1 MLKRFSAAAL
11 FLAVSLLAMGQTH
24 RPGTKQNPNA
34 AQMQSL
40 QRKYQAAIQEYYKPY
55 QNAKT
60 PEESAK
66 IKLDPKKNPSPLYLP
81 KFKSLALRAGKTK
94 PGFDAWMM
102 VKQLAEQ
109 SQDAK
114 TADLAGNTILTKFV
128 DTPWIAEFVQTLPY
142 SDYASPPA
150 VRIKK
155 ISATLANIERKSK
168 HPEVKAAAMYAR
180 AQLIGQD
187 GRGEVKGAAKL
198 YREVA
203 DKYPNTPQGKQA
215 SRDIFEMENL
225 VVGKV
230 APDFEGED
238 QDGVKFKLSDYR
250 GKVVVL
256 DFWGFW

>member
-1 MLKRFSAAAL
+1 MLKRISAATL
-11 FLAVSLLAMGQTH
+11 LLSVSLLAIGQVH
-24 RPGTKQNPNA
+24 KAGPKQDPNA
-34 AQMQSL
+34 VEMQNL
-40 QRKYQAAIQEYYKPY
+40 QRQYQAALQDYYKPY
-55 QNAKT
+55 QNAHT

-66 IKLDPKKNPSPLYLP
+66 VKLDPKKDPNPLYLP
-81 KFKSLALRAGKTK
+81 KFQKLALRAGKTK

-109 SQDAK
+109 SQNPK
-114 TADLAGNTILTKFV
+114 TADLAGNTILTKFG
-128 DTPWIAEFVQTLPY
+128 DTPWIAQYVQSLPY
-142 SDYASPPA
+142 SDYSSPPA
-150 VRIKK
+150 VRVKK
-155 ISATLANIERKSK
+155 ISATLEKIEKQSK

-187 GRGEVKGAAKL
+187 GRGDAKAAAKL

-203 DKYPNTPQGKQA
+203 SKYPKTTQGKQA
-215 SRDIFEMENL
+215 TRDIFEMENL

-230 APDFEGED
+230 APDFQAED
-238 QDGVKFKLSDYR
+238 QDGTKFKLSDYR